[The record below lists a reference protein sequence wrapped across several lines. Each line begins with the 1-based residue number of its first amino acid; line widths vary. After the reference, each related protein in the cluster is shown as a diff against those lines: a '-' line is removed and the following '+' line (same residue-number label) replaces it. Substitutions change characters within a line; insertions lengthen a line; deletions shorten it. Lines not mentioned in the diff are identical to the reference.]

1 MGLER
6 MIDANLNRVCEGLR
20 VIEDCVRF
28 VYEDEKLQKDIR
40 GLKHDIRKNLD
51 SRAFINSRKA
61 LEDIGLAVS
70 QTTLLDHKSSFHQMI
85 TANFKRVEEGL
96 RSIEESLKVMGL
108 NKESKMYES
117 YRFKSYDLEKAVI
130 SLKKIS
136 KDRCLWNLMRG
147 IVWWENKCGCC

>member
-1 MGLER
+1 MGSFLGGAMGLER

-85 TANFKRVEEGL
+85 TANFKT
-96 RSIEESLKVMGL
+96 
-108 NKESKMYES
+108 
-117 YRFKSYDLEKAVI
+117 
-130 SLKKIS
+130 
-136 KDRCLWNLMRG
+136 C
-147 IVWWENKCGCC
+147 